1 MIFLIVWKVGLFI
14 ILIITFVASAIG
26 GFTTSQFKEP
36 WYSSLTLSPYNPPS
50 WVFGPVWTTLYFLMS
65 LAIWLFWI
73 NFKNKKVLYIYFVH
87 IFFNAIWSIIFFG
100 FHQIFF
106 ALLNLIILLIFII
119 WLMNIYYKTY
129 RLSFLLMLPYLL
141 WSTYALILNGSIFYL
156 N

>member
-1 MIFLIVWKVGLFI
+1 MLKNKYVSFLFI
-14 ILIITFVASAIG
+14 VLITFSASAMG
-26 GFTTSQFKEP
+26 GFVTASFKEP
-36 WYSSLTLSPYNPPS
+36 WYSQIIQPSFSPPS

-73 NFKNKKVLYIYFVH
+73 NFKNKKVLYIYLVH

-100 FHQIFF
+100 FHQIFL
-106 ALLNLIILLIFII
+106 ALFNLIIILIFII

>member
-1 MIFLIVWKVGLFI
+1 MLKNKYVSFLFI
-14 ILIITFVASAIG
+14 VLITFSASAMG
-26 GFTTSQFKEP
+26 GFVTASFKEP
-36 WYSSLTLSPYNPPS
+36 WYSQIIQPSFSPPS

-73 NFKNKKVLYIYFVH
+73 NFKNKKVLYIYLVH
-87 IFFNAIWSIIFFG
+87 IFFNSIWSIIFFG
-100 FHQIFF
+100 FHQIFLAF
-106 ALLNLIILLIFII
+106 LNLIIILIFII